1 MKITPQF
8 EQFIEDQG
16 WTIVCE
22 SPLELSH
29 EDGSFASMQ
38 AAKLAL
44 SQLNEEFLEENPQ
57 YKEDSSDTIAD
68 DQESKISELVRIN
81 DKVQSYV
88 EKAQHQKM
96 LDEETNKNGGYSYEA
111 EKLWDLTYSLV
122 FSDNICRRTRTLFNE
137 LNISFD
143 YYDPDTSYEEDV
155 RAYADALNEKVTS
168 IKNLVSEDED
178 TYRHKNQYY

>member
-1 MKITPQF
+1 MKITREF

-44 SQLNEEFLEENPQ
+44 SQLNEEFLDENPS
-57 YKEDSSDTIAD
+57 YREVPEDNSLD
-68 DQESKISELVRIN
+68 DQESKIAELVRIN
-81 DKVQSYV
+81 NKVQSYV
-88 EKAQHQKM
+88 EKAQAQKE
-96 LDEETNKNGGYSYEA
+96 LDEETNNNGGYSYEA

-122 FSDNICRRTRTLFNE
+122 FSENISRRTRALFNE
-137 LNISFD
+137 LNINFD

-155 RAYADALNEKVTS
+155 RAYADALNEKVSS
-168 IKNLVSEDED
+168 IKTLIDDED
-178 TYRHKNQYY
+178 NTNRPKRRY